1 VISGLAASARRIA
14 PLAWPVFIGQIA
26 VLAFSTVDTLLVS
39 RHSPADL
46 AAFAVG
52 AAAYVTTFIGGM
64 GIVIAVGPIVGQL
77 FGAGRLHDAGRQ
89 LHQAVWIALAIA
101 VLGSALLAFP
111 YPFLALANAGP
122 ELASKV
128 RGYLLALACSL
139 PASLLFTAY
148 RGFNNAVSRPKAVMA
163 LQLGGLALKVPLSAA
178 LVLGIPAIGLP
189 SLGVTGCGIATCI
202 AVWVQVLVA
211 WWVLRRDPFYDRF
224 DITGRGLDAPDRR
237 ALWAQLKL
245 GLPMGASILIEVSGF
260 AFMAIFIARLG
271 TTAVAGHQIAA
282 NLVALLFM
290 LPLAIGNGTSTLVAQ
305 RIGARDLADARR
317 LGWHGLAI
325 GIGIAALAS
334 ATVFALRAPIVGL
347 YTRDAAVAA
356 AALPLV
362 AFCVVFHLAD
372 AAQAVAAFVLRAW
385 RIATVPLVVNATALW
400 GVGLGGGILLG
411 FDVLGGTPR
420 ALQGAVGFW
429 AASSAGLLVAALALG
444 GFLWWVQRVRQ
455 GAPATPA

>member
-1 VISGLAASARRIA
+1 MTATLAASARRIV
-14 PLAWPVFIGQIA
+14 PLAWPVFVGQIA

-52 AAAYVTTFIGGM
+52 AAAYVTTFVGGM
-64 GIVIAVGPIVGQL
+64 GVVIAVGPIVGQL
-77 FGAGRLHDAGRQ
+77 FGAGRLRDAGRQ

-101 VLGSALLAFP
+101 LFGSTLLAFP
-111 YPFLALANAGP
+111 YPYLALADAGP
-122 ELASKV
+122 ELAGKV
-128 RGYLLALACSL
+128 RGYLLALAFSL

-178 LVLGIPAIGLP
+178 LVFGVPVLGLP

-202 AVWVQVLVA
+202 AVWAQVLLA
-211 WWVLRRDPFYDRF
+211 WRLLRRDPFYAKF
-224 DITGRGLDAPDRR
+224 EITGRGLDAPDRA
-237 ALWAQLKL
+237 ALWAQLRL
-245 GLPMGASILIEVSGF
+245 GLPLGASILIEVSGF

-305 RIGARDLADARR
+305 RIGARDLDDARR

-325 GIGIAALAS
+325 GIGVAVLAGG
-334 ATVFALRAPIVGL
+334 TLFVLRAPVVGL

-362 AFCVVFHLAD
+362 AFCAVFHVAD
-372 AAQAVAAFVLRAW
+372 ATQAVAAFVLRAW
-385 RIATVPLVVNATALW
+385 RIATVPLVINAAALW
-400 GVGLGGGILLG
+400 GVGLGGGIVLG
-411 FDVLGGTPR
+411 FDAVGGVPP
-420 ALQGAVGFW
+420 ALRGAVGFW
-429 AASSAGLLVAALALG
+429 VASSAGLIVAAFALV
-444 GFLWWVQRVRQ
+444 GFLAWVQRVKR
-455 GAPATPA
+455 ATSAASA

>member
-1 VISGLAASARRIA
+1 MSSALAASARRIV
-14 PLAWPVFIGQIA
+14 PLAWPVFVGQIA

-52 AAAYVTTFIGGM
+52 AAAYVTTFVGGM
-64 GIVIAVGPIVGQL
+64 GIVVAVGPIVGQL

-89 LHQAVWIALAIA
+89 LHQAVSIALAIA
-101 VLGSALLAFP
+101 VLGSTLLAFP
-111 YPFLALANAGP
+111 YPYLALANAGP

-139 PASLLFTAY
+139 PASLLFTAF

-178 LVLGIPAIGLP
+178 LVFGVPAIGLP

-202 AVWVQVLVA
+202 AVWAQVIAA
-211 WWVLRRDPFYDRF
+211 WHLLRRDPFYNRF
-224 DITGRGLDAPDRR
+224 AITGRGLDAPDRP
-237 ALWAQLKL
+237 ALWAQLRL

-290 LPLAIGNGTSTLVAQ
+290 VPLAIGNGTSTLVAQ
-305 RIGARDLADARR
+305 RIGARDLADALR
-317 LGWHGLAI
+317 LGWHGLAL
-325 GIGIAALAS
+325 GVGTAALAG
-334 ATVFALRAPIVGL
+334 ATLYALRGPVVGL

-362 AFCVVFHLAD
+362 AFCVAFHIAD
-372 AAQAVAAFVLRAW
+372 ATQAVAAFVLRAW
-385 RIATVPLVVNATALW
+385 RIATVPLVINAAALW
-400 GVGLGGGILLG
+400 GVGLGGGLVLG
-411 FDVLGGTPR
+411 FDIGGGVPM
-420 ALQGAVGFW
+420 ALHGAVGFW
-429 AASSAGLLVAALALG
+429 VASTAGLVLAALALVA
-444 GFLWWVQRVRQ
+444 FLWWVQRVRRAAAA
-455 GAPATPA
+455 APA

>member
-1 VISGLAASARRIA
+1 MTGGLAASVRRIV
-14 PLAWPVFIGQIA
+14 PLAWPVFVGQIA

-52 AAAYVTTFIGGM
+52 AAAYVTTFVGGM
-64 GIVIAVGPIVGQL
+64 GIVVAVGPIVGQL

-101 VLGSALLAFP
+101 VLGSTLLAFP
-111 YPFLALANAGP
+111 TPYLALADAGP

-139 PASLLFTAY
+139 PASLLFTAF

-178 LVLGIPAIGLP
+178 LVFGIPAIGLP

-202 AVWVQVLVA
+202 AVWAQVIAA
-211 WWVLRRDPFYDRF
+211 WQLLRRDPFYARF
-224 DITGRGLDAPDRR
+224 AITGRGLDAPDRP
-237 ALWAQLKL
+237 ALWAQLRL

-290 LPLAIGNGTSTLVAQ
+290 VPLAIGNGTSTLVAQ
-305 RIGARDLADARR
+305 RIGARDVADALR
-317 LGWHGLAI
+317 LGWHGLAL
-325 GIGIAALAS
+325 GVGIAALAG
-334 ATVFALRAPIVGL
+334 ATLYALRAPIVGL

-362 AFCVVFHLAD
+362 AFCVAFHIAD
-372 AAQAVAAFVLRAW
+372 ATQAVAAFVLRAW
-385 RIATVPLVVNATALW
+385 RIATVPLVINATALW
-400 GVGLGGGILLG
+400 GVGLGGGVVLG
-411 FDVLGGTPR
+411 FDIGGGVPA

-429 AASSAGLLVAALALG
+429 VASTAGLMLAALALV
-444 GFLWWVQRVRQ
+444 GFLWWVQRVRRAAAA
-455 GAPATPA
+455 APA